1 MQFRD
6 TAQRGGAATETE
18 RAHPGRSGFQRPKR
32 QLVHET
38 LELVTRCGQDG
49 RAPQNRRGLR
59 RFGPILI
66 DYKSALQPGGE
77 VSQRRTSPLVPASD
91 KPPVDW
97 ALTIRRALA
106 FQVEGGR
113 TLICIQRIHAV
124 GAFTALEERSPLS
137 VPTRTLHWPRLA
149 DFATL

>member
-66 DYKSALQPGGE
+66 
-77 VSQRRTSPLVPASD
+77 QRAVERWPA
-91 KPPVDW
+91 
-97 ALTIRRALA
+97 
-106 FQVEGGR
+106 GGR
-113 TLICIQRIHAV
+113 RPEDSTPYRMGQRTNVEKVMHV
-124 GAFTALEERSPLS
+124 
-137 VPTRTLHWPRLA
+137 HLA
-149 DFATL
+149 M

>member
-18 RAHPGRSGFQRPKR
+18 RAHPGRSSFQRPKR

-66 DYKSALQPGGE
+66 DCKSALRVDAAKHKVQSSRKELNHIAYAESNSFARRQVSPG
-77 VSQRRTSPLVPASD
+77 
-91 KPPVDW
+91 
-97 ALTIRRALA
+97 
-106 FQVEGGR
+106 
-113 TLICIQRIHAV
+113 
-124 GAFTALEERSPLS
+124 
-137 VPTRTLHWPRLA
+137 
-149 DFATL
+149 